1 MAVAEVVGMVVAA
14 MVETVAAV
22 VDMAVVAME
31 VIANF
36 ALVIL
41 ITSL

>member
-1 MAVAEVVGMVVAA
+1 MVGEVVGMVEAA